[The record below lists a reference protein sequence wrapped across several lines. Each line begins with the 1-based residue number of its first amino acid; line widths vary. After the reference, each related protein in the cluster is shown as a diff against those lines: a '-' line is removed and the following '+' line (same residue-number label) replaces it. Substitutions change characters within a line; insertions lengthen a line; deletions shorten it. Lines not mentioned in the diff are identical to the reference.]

1 MKIKTFKKSIK
12 EYLLQKSLFNWFLV
26 VITLSSIFLSFSDQ
40 DIYINVE
47 IPVWECTLV
56 CSTPKTPF
64 LSVKAP
70 YLDLVLAGPL
80 ALDCVH
86 LKVTVHFFCL
96 LPLWKGLKN
105 FEYFSALVISLRTS
119 VVSLYLQKKRKRNK
133 KIKTSRVCLFVCCFL
148 FVYFQKKQTYQA
160 SAFKLEIT
168 TRKNIL
174 HFLRTF
180 PRNVDHAG
188 HSFIKK

>member
-1 MKIKTFKKSIK
+1 MNIKTFKKSIK
-12 EYLLQKSLFNWFLV
+12 QYLLQKSLFNWFLV

-64 LSVKAP
+64 LSLKAP

-105 FEYFSALVISLRTS
+105 FEYFSVLVISLRTS
-119 VVSLYLQKKRKRNK
+119 VVSLYLQKKRKRK
-133 KIKTSRVCLFVCCFL
+133 KKRQAGFVCLFVVFFL
-148 FVYFQKKQTYQA
+148 YI
-160 SAFKLEIT
+160 FK
-168 TRKNIL
+168 
-174 HFLRTF
+174 
-180 PRNVDHAG
+180 RNKH
-188 HSFIKK
+188 IKLLSLK